1 MKISFYI
8 AVATSALSLVLAVIV
23 LFVGYGNQGLQTEIQ
38 GQQKEVQKQQQELQ
52 KQQQIIDTAVQIQ
65 KQVGPA
71 LLQDMAVV
79 SLKNTPMKEL
89 LSKHGYN
96 VQPPASPAPGGGGAS
111 APTPPPSAP
120 SEPALR

>member
-23 LFVGYGNQGLQTEIQ
+23 LFVGMGNQTLQTEIQ
-38 GQQKEVQKQQQELQ
+38 GQQKDVQKQQQELQ
-52 KQQQIIDTAVQIQ
+52 KQQEVINTAIQIQ
-65 KQVGPA
+65 QKVGPA

-79 SLKNTPMKEL
+79 SLKNEEMKKL

-96 VQPPASPAPGGGGAS
+96 VQPPPASPAPGTGGA
-111 APTPPPSAP
+111 APAPAAP